1 MLVVSLYGLAQA
13 YQAFYKEPSWLNL
26 LFIALAKIDVKL
38 SMLGVVY
45 AFEGLSLAIKNAS
58 KATKFIKVKKPL
70 PSKNTAPSGQIKTTS
85 KATEIVEERE
95 RVGRWMSR
103 NEYDKMV
110 ATGYVQEGA
119 GGVTYVARPANIS
132 AYSKQAKVGSL
143 YVEFNVPFVFIK
155 KYTRGMGKNNWT

>member
-1 MLVVSLYGLAQA
+1 M
-13 YQAFYKEPSWLNL
+13 
-26 LFIALAKIDVKL
+26 
-38 SMLGVVY
+38 
-45 AFEGLSLAIKNAS
+45 
-58 KATKFIKVKKPL
+58 
-70 PSKNTAPSGQIKTTS
+70 PSKNHPLPSGQIKTTS

-143 YVEFNVPFVFIK
+143 YVEFNVPSFSLRSTQEGGQK
-155 KYTRGMGKNNWT
+155 